1 MTSLNKESPDLPATS
16 KQSVRTDP
24 GFPVGGALTLQ
35 GAPTYKFARFSKKL
49 HEIKKI
55 LVGGGR
61 PSLDPKLVRKFPK
74 TLQFN
79 D

>member
-24 GFPVGGALTLQ
+24 GFPVGGAPTLQ
-35 GAPTYKFARFSKKL
+35 GAPTYKFARFSQKL

-61 PSLDPKLVRKFPK
+61 PFGSTTGQKVSKNGLG
-74 TLQFN
+74 
-79 D
+79 